1 MARGHVRKRGASYQ
15 AIVYAGIDPV
25 TKRQRYL
32 RETARTQREA
42 ERALTRLLSQVDE
55 QRTPN
60 TSATVGYL
68 LDRWLEVAQLE
79 LTTRSVYEAYIR
91 RHVRPALGSVPLRKL
106 SVDVLDRFYLRLAQH
121 GGRCRRCVTRVAKGL
136 PPLRDG
142 ERYAPKPG
150 AEATAVHEPDCARGL
165 PLAPSTVRHVHSIL
179 RRALNQAVRWDWIAR
194 NPASLASPPR
204 AAPRDV
210 RPPRPEEVAALINA
224 AWERDPDF
232 GALLWVGVTT
242 GARRGELCAL
252 RWLHVDFEA
261 RELLIERNLVQRGGQ
276 RKEKGTKTH
285 QARRIALDDATMA
298 VLQEHRERCAGRA
311 AAARTILR
319 ADGYVFSD
327 MPGGSTPLLPDS
339 VTHRFGRL
347 ARRLGVRTTLH
358 SFGRHYAATQLL
370 AAGVDLR
377 TVAGRLGHGGGG
389 AMTLRV
395 YASFVA
401 AADRRAAELL
411 GQQLTR
417 PGQVQPDHDRLPP
430 QVGLGA
436 RRES

>member
-1 MARGHVRKRGASYQ
+1 MARGHVRKRGESSYQ

-42 ERALTRLLSQVDE
+42 ERALTRLLGQVDE

-68 LDRWLEVAQLE
+68 LDRWLELAQLE
-79 LTTRSVYEAYIR
+79 LTTRDTYQAYIR
-91 RHVRPALGSVPLRKL
+91 RHVRPALGAMPLRKL
-106 SVDVLDRFYLRLAQH
+106 TVDVLDRFYLRLARH
-121 GGRCRRCVTRVAKGL
+121 GGRCPRCMTRAAKGL
-136 PPLRDG
+136 PPLRAG
-142 ERYAPKPG
+142 ERYAPRPD
-150 AEATAVHEPDCARGL
+150 AEATAVHEPDCTHGL
-165 PLAPSTVRHVHSIL
+165 PLAASTVRQVHSIL
-179 RRALNQAVRWDWIAR
+179 RRALDQAVRWGWIAR

-204 AAPRDV
+204 VTAREV
-210 RPPRPEEVAALINA
+210 RPPRPEEVAVLINA
-224 AWERDPDF
+224 AWARDPDF
-232 GALLWVGVTT
+232 GALLWVGMTT

-252 RWLHVDFEA
+252 RWPHVDFEA
-261 RELLIERNLVQRGGQ
+261 RELLIERNLVQRGRQ
-276 RKEKGTKTH
+276 RKEKATKTH
-285 QARRIALDDATMA
+285 QARRIALDEATVA
-298 VLQEHRERCAGRA
+298 ILAEHRERCRA
-311 AAARTILR
+311 RATAARTILR

-327 MPGGSTPLLPDS
+327 APGGSMPLLPDS
-339 VTHRFGRL
+339 VTQRFRRL

-389 AMTLRV
+389 ATTLRV

-417 PGQVQPDHDRLPP
+417 PGQSQPDGD
-430 QVGLGA
+430 
-436 RRES
+436 

>member
-1 MARGHVRKRGASYQ
+1 MARGHVRKRGESYQ

-32 RETARTQREA
+32 RETARTHKEA

-68 LDRWLEVAQLE
+68 LDRWLELAQLE
-79 LTTRSVYEAYIR
+79 LTTRDTYQAYLR
-91 RHVRPALGSVPLRKL
+91 RHVRPALGTLPLRKL
-106 SVDVLDRFYLRLAQH
+106 TVDVLDRFYLRLARH
-121 GGRCRRCVTRVAKGL
+121 GGRCPRCMTRVAKGL
-136 PPLRDG
+136 PPLRVG
-142 ERYAPKPG
+142 EQYAPRPG
-150 AEATAVHEPDCARGL
+150 APATAIHEPDCARGL
-165 PLAPSTVRHVHSIL
+165 PLAASTVRQVHSIL
-179 RRALNQAVRWDWIAR
+179 RRALDQAVRWGWIAR

-204 AAPRDV
+204 LTPREV
-210 RPPRPEEVAALINA
+210 RPPRPEEVAVLINA
-224 AWERDPDF
+224 AWARDADF
-232 GALLWVGVTT
+232 GALLWLGVTT

-252 RWLHVDFEA
+252 RWAHVDFGA
-261 RELLIERNLVQRGGQ
+261 RELLIERNLVQRGRQ
-276 RKEKGTKTH
+276 RKEKATKTH
-285 QARRIALDDATMA
+285 QARRIALDEATLA
-298 VLQEHRERCAGRA
+298 ILAEHRERCRARA
-311 AAARTILR
+311 AAARTSLR
-319 ADGYVFSD
+319 GDGYVFSD
-327 MPGGSTPLLPDS
+327 VPGGGTPLLPDS
-339 VTHRFGRL
+339 VTQRFRRL

-358 SFGRHYAATQLL
+358 GFGRHYAATQLL

-389 AMTLRV
+389 ATTLRV

-417 PGQVQPDHDRLPP
+417 PSQTQPDGD
-430 QVGLGA
+430 
-436 RRES
+436 

>member
-1 MARGHVRKRGASYQ
+1 MARGHVRKRGESSYQ

-32 RETARTQREA
+32 RETARTHKEA

-68 LDRWLEVAQLE
+68 LDRWLDMAQLE
-79 LTTRSVYEAYIR
+79 LTTRDTYQAYLR
-91 RHVRPALGSVPLRKL
+91 RHVRPVLGGMPLRKL
-106 SVDVLDRFYLRLAQH
+106 TVDVLDRFYLRLARH
-121 GGRCRRCVTRVAKGL
+121 GGRCPRCMTRVARGL
-136 PPLRDG
+136 PPLRAG
-142 ERYAPKPG
+142 ERYAPRPG
-150 AEATAVHEPDCARGL
+150 AAATATHEPDCARGL
-165 PLAPSTVRHVHSIL
+165 PLAASTVHQIHSIL
-179 RRALNQAVRWDWIAR
+179 RRALDQAVKWGWITR

-204 AAPRDV
+204 IAARDV

-252 RWLHVDFEA
+252 RWPHVDVPA
-261 RELLIERNLVQRGGQ
+261 RELLIERNLVQRGRQ
-276 RKEKGTKTH
+276 RKEKTTKTH
-285 QARRIALDDATMA
+285 QARRLALDEATVA
-298 VLQEHRERCAGRA
+298 VLAEHRDRCRARA
-311 AAARTILR
+311 AAAHTSLR
-319 ADGYVFSD
+319 GDGYVFSD
-327 MPGGSTPLLPDS
+327 VPGGSTPLLPDS
-339 VTHRFGRL
+339 VTQRFRRL

-389 AMTLRV
+389 ATTLRV

-411 GQQLTR
+411 GQQLNR
-417 PGQVQPDHDRLPP
+417 PGQVQPDHD
-430 QVGLGA
+430 
-436 RRES
+436 

>member
-32 RETARTQREA
+32 RETARTHKEA

-68 LDRWLEVAQLE
+68 LDRWLELAQLE
-79 LTTRSVYEAYIR
+79 LTTRDTYQAYIR
-91 RHVRPALGSVPLRKL
+91 RHVRPALGGVPLRKL
-106 SVDVLDRFYLRLAQH
+106 TVDVLDRFYLQLARH
-121 GGRCRRCVTRVAKGL
+121 GGRCPRCMSRVAKGL
-136 PPLRDG
+136 PPLRAG

-150 AEATAVHEPDCARGL
+150 AQATAVHEPDCARGL
-165 PLAPSTVRHVHSIL
+165 PLAAATVRQVHSIL
-179 RRALNQAVRWDWIAR
+179 RRALDQAVRWGWITR

-204 AAPRDV
+204 VTPRDV

-224 AWERDPDF
+224 AWARDPDF
-232 GALLWVGVTT
+232 GALLWVGMTT

-252 RWLHVDFEA
+252 RWPHVDVEA
-261 RELLIERNLVQRGGQ
+261 RELLIERNLVQRGRQ
-276 RKEKGTKTH
+276 RKEKDTKTH
-285 QARRIALDDATMA
+285 QARRIALDDATLA
-298 VLQEHRERCAGRA
+298 ILEEHRERCAVRA
-311 AAARTILR
+311 AAARTSLR

-327 MPGGSTPLLPDS
+327 APGGSTPLLPDS
-339 VTHRFGRL
+339 LTQRFRRL

-389 AMTLRV
+389 ATTLRV

-411 GQQLTR
+411 GQQLNR
-417 PGQVQPDHDRLPP
+417 PGQVQPDHD
-430 QVGLGA
+430 
-436 RRES
+436 